1 MSARK
6 SVAHRLG
13 RILETVTRQSG
24 RLPET
29 PAYGSLLL
37 GPVSESPRR
46 RSARVQAILTVLVVA
61 ANLTGVAVTF
71 LLVTVAVPEPS
82 VFTDAPGWLTFA
94 AVPAFIAVAL
104 ALGTFWI
111 TRQVVIVLRWAI
123 EERAP
128 SPEDERNT
136 FLAPWRVAV
145 VDLFLWAAG
154 AVVTTTLYGLVNA
167 AFIPRFLVVVS
178 FSGLLVATASYLLAE
193 FALRPV
199 AALALQAGPP
209 PP

>member
-154 AVVTTTLYGLVNA
+154 AVVTKHVEPYTTVGGNPAEVIRRMPVPAAMAKLHRNSGNLGLNR
-167 AFIPRFLVVVS
+167 IR
-178 FSGLLVATASYLLAE
+178 
-193 FALRPV
+193 
-199 AALALQAGPP
+199 
-209 PP
+209 